1 MKPMTALEL
10 VRNFDALPDDA
21 VVSTKV
27 TEILLNTS
35 EWTLRRNPP
44 LRRVQISQ
52 KRFGHRVGD
61 IRALVRGASPPQAI
75 TV

>member
-21 VVSTKV
+21 LVPTKV

-44 LRRVQISQ
+44 LRRIQVSQ
-52 KRFGHRVGD
+52 KCFRNRVGD
-61 IRALVRGASPPQAI
+61 IRALVRGQNPAA
-75 TV
+75 

>member
-1 MKPMTALEL
+1 MKPLTALEL

-21 VVSTKV
+21 LVPTKV

-35 EWTLRRNPP
+35 EWTMRRKPP
-44 LRRVQISQ
+44 LRRIQISQ

-61 IRALVRGASPPQAI
+61 IRALVRGEIASTAA
-75 TV
+75 